1 MQQVSM
7 VGNDLE
13 FDAGIGV
20 CGKAGQSVPVVI
32 VKNSFGKNI
41 EVSLPFNSMYI
52 KDSIYGDNKIVYYSV
67 SMTVVT
73 EPT

>member
-20 CGKAGQSVPVVI
+20 CGKAGQSVPVGIGQPTVKLILLLLAVLKLKTKVRLLYI
-32 VKNSFGKNI
+32 V
-41 EVSLPFNSMYI
+41 
-52 KDSIYGDNKIVYYSV
+52 
-67 SMTVVT
+67 
-73 EPT
+73 

>member
-20 CGKAGQSVPVVI
+20 CGKAGQSVPVGI
-32 VKNSFGKNI
+32 GQPTVKLILLLLAVLKLKTKSQTFYTLSDLI
-41 EVSLPFNSMYI
+41 DEL
-52 KDSIYGDNKIVYYSV
+52 
-67 SMTVVT
+67 
-73 EPT
+73 

>member
-20 CGKAGQSVPVVI
+20 CGKAGQQVPVGI
-32 VKNSFGKNI
+32 GQPTVKI
-41 EVSLPFNSMYI
+41 
-52 KDSIYGDNKIVYYSV
+52 DSI
-67 SMTVVT
+67 TVGGT
-73 EPT
+73 KA

>member
-20 CGKAGQSVPVVI
+20 CGKAGQSVPVGI
-32 VKNSFGKNI
+32 GQPTVKI
-41 EVSLPFNSMYI
+41 
-52 KDSIYGDNKIVYYSV
+52 DSV
-67 SMTVVT
+67 TVGGT
-73 EPT
+73 KA